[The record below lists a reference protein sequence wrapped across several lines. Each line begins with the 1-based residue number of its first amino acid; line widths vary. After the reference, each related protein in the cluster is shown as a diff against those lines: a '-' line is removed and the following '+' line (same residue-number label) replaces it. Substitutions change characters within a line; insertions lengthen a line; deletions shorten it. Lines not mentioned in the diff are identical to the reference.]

1 MQKLIAALALSGAS
15 AFVAPKAA
23 RAGVAVSETKAA
35 ARSRPP
41 ADLEGVIVS
50 LRLLVPVFFAGAAG
64 AGAAAGSG
72 AAVSSSALTRS
83 EARCADGATNAA
95 APESARA
102 TMSFCIF
109 LDLCAAA

>member
-1 MQKLIAALALSGAS
+1 M
-15 AFVAPKAA
+15 
-23 RAGVAVSETKAA
+23 
-35 ARSRPP
+35 
-41 ADLEGVIVS
+41 
-50 LRLLVPVFFAGAAG
+50 RLLVPAFFAGADG

-83 EARCADGATNAA
+83 EARCVDGETNAA

-109 LDLCAAA
+109 LDLCVRREWLAALRYAWRPARARMPKC

>member
-1 MQKLIAALALSGAS
+1 M
-15 AFVAPKAA
+15 
-23 RAGVAVSETKAA
+23 
-35 ARSRPP
+35 
-41 ADLEGVIVS
+41 S

-83 EARCADGATNAA
+83 EARCAEGATNAA

-109 LDLCAAA
+109 FKPVCGRVRTPRSESRARSPKC

>member
-1 MQKLIAALALSGAS
+1 M
-15 AFVAPKAA
+15 
-23 RAGVAVSETKAA
+23 
-35 ARSRPP
+35 
-41 ADLEGVIVS
+41 
-50 LRLLVPVFFAGAAG
+50 RLLVPVFFAGAAG

-83 EARCADGATNAA
+83 EARCADGETYAA

-109 LDLCAAA
+109 WDLCAAA

>member
-1 MQKLIAALALSGAS
+1 M
-15 AFVAPKAA
+15 
-23 RAGVAVSETKAA
+23 
-35 ARSRPP
+35 
-41 ADLEGVIVS
+41 
-50 LRLLVPVFFAGAAG
+50 RLLVPVFFAGAAG

-83 EARCADGATNAA
+83 EARCADDGATNAA